1 MMLRTVVACAV
12 ATRCRAY
19 IVCLPF
25 VSCFEVQDQTLK
37 LQLEAYWCPPGGDD
51 EFDWHG
57 EDAQLRM
64 GCVFRGLELVARIG
78 AFGGDVRRA
87 VEAGV
92 LALNLPERETVE
104 ATIVQA
110 RNATCQAILSLTLQA
125 RKSLG
130 APFARGCD
138 GETVA
143 IMAERD
149 DDDWESEWAGDR
161 ADEWELARDG
171 EVRAEFRDSE
181 VVEALGESP
190 PKFWVA
196 DVSWRSRHVS
206 RPVWKS
212 TSASGAIGSVERRG
226 TGIATLSSR
235 RRVDG
240 VEVDTKIQRTRRKI

>member
-1 MMLRTVVACAV
+1 MAWRSTRRFRT
-12 ATRCRAY
+12 RR
-19 IVCLPF
+19 
-25 VSCFEVQDQTLK
+25 
-37 LQLEAYWCPPGGDD
+37 
-51 EFDWHG
+51 
-57 EDAQLRM
+57 
-64 GCVFRGLELVARIG
+64 RILNSTQ
-78 AFGGDVRRA
+78 
-87 VEAGV
+87 V
-92 LALNLPERETVE
+92 LALGLPERETVE

-110 RNATCQAILSLTLQA
+110 RNATCQAILSLTLAA
-125 RKSLG
+125 RRSLG

-181 VVEALGESP
+181 VVEALGEAP

-212 TSASGAIGSVERRG
+212 TSASGASWLRRAVRNEQQHA
-226 TGIATLSSR
+226 IEQASR
-235 RRVDG
+235 RWRGGRHEDSANAP
-240 VEVDTKIQRTRRKI
+240 